1 MLDMLV
7 EFLRSVLGG
16 MVALLPHSPFEQFYG
31 SFQLASQGLGW
42 LNWFVPVGTLLAIM
56 AVWLVAIA
64 GYYVYKALLHW
75 AGLGD

>member
-1 MLDMLV
+1 MLV

-16 MVALLPHSPFEQFYG
+16 LMSLLPQSPFQDFYSTLG
-31 SFQLASQGLGW
+31 FVGEGLGW
-42 LNWFVPVGTLLAIM
+42 LNWFVPVGSLLAIM
-56 AVWLVAIA
+56 AVWLVAVA